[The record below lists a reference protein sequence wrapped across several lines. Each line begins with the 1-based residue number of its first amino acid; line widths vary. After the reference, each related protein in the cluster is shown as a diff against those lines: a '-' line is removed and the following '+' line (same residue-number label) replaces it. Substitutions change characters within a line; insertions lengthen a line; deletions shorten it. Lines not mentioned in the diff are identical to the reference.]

1 MSYYIID
8 GMPVFL
14 TWSKYYQL
22 KEEIMLKNKMG
33 DDLFF
38 GIRGWDSN
46 EAELLSSTINQ
57 VLLEKSKRD
66 INTFRRQWANFS
78 MGKDEAADN
87 AWDLLFDYCHL
98 TKNAVLNNLNVRA
111 GVNQESI
118 PPALPGR
125 VVVLS
130 LLAPE
135 TSLLKR
141 LRGKTRLAGR
151 LVIDSEQIDSIEGNL
166 ENFIMMYRGL
176 PIRFSSCIE
185 IA

>member
-22 KEEIMLKNKMG
+22 KEEIMLKNKIG
-33 DDLFF
+33 DDRFF
-38 GIRGWDSN
+38 GIRGWDSK

-57 VLLEKSKRD
+57 ILLEKSKKD
-66 INTFRRQWANFS
+66 INTFRRQWASFS
-78 MGKDEAADN
+78 MGRDEAADN
-87 AWDLLFDYCHL
+87 AWELLFDYCHL
-98 TKNAVLNNLNVRA
+98 TKNAVLNNLNIPARA
-111 GVNQESI
+111 KKGSI
-118 PPALPGR
+118 TSAFPGR
-125 VVVLS
+125 VFALN
-130 LLAPE
+130 LCAPE

-141 LRGKTRLAGR
+141 LRGKARLAGR
-151 LVIDSEQIDSIEGNL
+151 LVIDSEQIDSIDGNL
-166 ENFIMMYRGL
+166 ENFLMMYRGL